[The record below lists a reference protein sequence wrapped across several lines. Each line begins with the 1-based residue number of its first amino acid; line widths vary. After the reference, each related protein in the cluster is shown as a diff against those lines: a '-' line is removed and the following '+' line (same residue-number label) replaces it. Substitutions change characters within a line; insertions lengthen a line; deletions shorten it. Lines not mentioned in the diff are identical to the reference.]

1 MKDPIETEDEIHVVP
16 ESDII
21 THELNEMCVCAPK
34 WDRENKKE
42 FLIVRAKKK
51 VFVHNSM
58 KDRIH

>member
-1 MKDPIETEDEIHVVP
+1 MRDTIETDDEIHVVP
-16 ESDII
+16 KKDII
-21 THELNEMCVCAPK
+21 DHELSEMCVCAPR

-42 FLIVRAKKK
+42 FLIGRARKR